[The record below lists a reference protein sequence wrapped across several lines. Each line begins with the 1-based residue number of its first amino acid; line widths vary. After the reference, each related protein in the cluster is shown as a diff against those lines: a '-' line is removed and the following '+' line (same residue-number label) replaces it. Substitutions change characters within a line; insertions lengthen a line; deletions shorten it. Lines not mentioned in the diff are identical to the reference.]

1 MAKSFDTLAAARRLQ
16 DAGMQASQAEAIV
29 EAIREG
35 QGDLVTKADLVE
47 TVAGLE
53 RRVFV
58 YGLALAGLVVGAVGL
73 LVRFLVE

>member
-1 MAKSFDTLAAARRLQ
+1 MARSFDTLTAARRLQ
-16 DAGMQASQAEAIV
+16 EAGMQPGQAEAIV

-35 QGDLVTKADLVE
+35 QGDLVTKADLLE

-53 RRVFV
+53 RRIFI

-73 LVRFLVE
+73 LVRLLV

>member
-1 MAKSFDTLAAARRLQ
+1 MARSFDTLAAARRLQ
-16 DAGMQASQAEAIV
+16 EAGMQPGQAEAIV

-35 QGDLVTKADLVE
+35 QGDLVTKADLLE

-53 RRVFV
+53 RRIFV

-73 LVRFLVE
+73 LVRLLV